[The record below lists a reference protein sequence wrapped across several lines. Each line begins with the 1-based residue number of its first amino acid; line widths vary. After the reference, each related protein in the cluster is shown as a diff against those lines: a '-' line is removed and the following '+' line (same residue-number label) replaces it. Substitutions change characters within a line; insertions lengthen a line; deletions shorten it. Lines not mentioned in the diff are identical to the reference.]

1 MILGESSLTNQPKA
15 NPCEP
20 HNHEKVKKAPKSWKQ
35 GLGSTQS
42 LAEKRPSAEKET
54 LHSYIKD
61 LRTFVRTP
69 KPGRKLSLKIRGEKV
84 EIENVVV
91 PSPQS
96 RTSGI
101 ARKYSRAGQKDAK
114 SNERKDDSAPS
125 IKHRLSSNV
134 DKVDELTKSIF
145 KDYKICDKDVKMVE
159 IDFL

>member
-1 MILGESSLTNQPKA
+1 MFLGECSLIDQPKTTSS
-15 NPCEP
+15 EP
-20 HNHEKVKKAPKSWKQ
+20 HTHKKVKKAQKPWKQ
-35 GLGSTQS
+35 TLGSTQS
-42 LAEKRPSAEKET
+42 LTEKRPSLEKET
-54 LHSYIKD
+54 LHDYIKD

-96 RTSGI
+96 KTSGI
-101 ARKYSRAGQKDAK
+101 ARKYSRAGKKDAK
-114 SNERKDDSAPS
+114 SNEEKDDLAPR
-125 IKHRLSSNV
+125 IKHRPSSNV